1 MFLQGLGAHTVSPLL
16 CQLLSQSPKS
26 IITGF
31 PQDRSILRAGKCPS
45 SVNLH
50 TLFGKLAQSSIM
62 AFRVTKFYLITTIF
76 YFLRLLHLQDPEKCF
91 GFFFFPLYHMA
102 FSVAVFIGT
111 LFCHLIHSSYQ
122 EKWFALFFFLQRF
135 HLFAL
140 FIFIFPP

>member
-1 MFLQGLGAHTVSPLL
+1 MFDFLMFLQGLGAHTVSPLL

-91 GFFFFPLYHMA
+91 GFFFFPPVSH
-102 FSVAVFIGT
+102 G
-111 LFCHLIHSSYQ
+111 LFCGSFHMYSVLPLNTFLISRKMVCS
-122 EKWFALFFFLQRF
+122 FLFS
-135 HLFAL
+135 
-140 FIFIFPP
+140 